1 MSGTTGPEG
10 YDAAGA
16 DGIPKQEQET
26 HMTEKVWFM
35 TGCSRG
41 FGRLWAEAALQR
53 GDKVAATARDE
64 SRLKSL
70 AAAYPDSVLVL
81 PLDVTRRG
89 AVFDAV
95 AAAHDHFGRLDVI
108 VNNAGH
114 GLRGAVEE
122 VQEADVRELLDTNLL
137 GALWVTQAAL
147 PFLRAQG
154 GGHVLAV
161 SSQGGLMGEATLGL
175 YNASKWA
182 LEGMMEALS
191 KEVAHLGIKV
201 TIIEPGPYA
210 TEFASP
216 ASLKASPE
224 NPAYDEARQ
233 ALYADFDPAA
243 VGDPAATPPAVLAA
257 VDAAE
262 PPLRLIL
269 GKSALPKVRSHYD
282 ARLSTWDA
290 WAAVSERAHGHP

>member
-1 MSGTTGPEG
+1 
-10 YDAAGA
+10 
-16 DGIPKQEQET
+16 
-26 HMTEKVWFM
+26 MTEKVWFM

-70 AAAYPDSVLVL
+70 AVAYPDSLLVL

-154 GGHVLAV
+154 GGHVLSV
-161 SSQGGLMGEATLGL
+161 SSQGGLMGEPTLGL

-210 TEFASP
+210 TEFATP

-224 NPAYDEARQ
+224 NPAYDEPRR
-233 ALYADFDPAA
+233 ALYAGFDPAA

-269 GKSALPKVRSHYD
+269 GKSVLPKVRSHYD

-290 WAAVSERAHGHP
+290 WVPVSERAHGDS

>member
-1 MSGTTGPEG
+1 
-10 YDAAGA
+10 
-16 DGIPKQEQET
+16 
-26 HMTEKVWFM
+26 MTEKVWFI

-53 GDKVAATARDE
+53 ATRSPRPRVTRAG
-64 SRLKSL
+64 SRRWPRRTPAPL
-70 AAAYPDSVLVL
+70 LVL

-89 AVFDAV
+89 AVVDAV

-201 TIIEPGPYA
+201 TILEPGPYA
-210 TEFASP
+210 TEFSSS

-224 NPAYDEARQ
+224 NPPTTRPAR
-233 ALYADFDPAA
+233 PCTRTSTR
-243 VGDPAATPPAVLAA
+243 GRRRPAATPPAVLAA
-257 VDAAE
+257 VNAAE
-262 PPLRLIL
+262 P
-269 GKSALPKVRSHYD
+269 RS
-282 ARLSTWDA
+282 
-290 WAAVSERAHGHP
+290 G